1 MSDETLRGRT
11 CALAALALLAATVA
25 VAQVRPA
32 SVGRVTPPGAQQGS
46 TIMLSLEGTNLT
58 DARAVLFDDP
68 ALAGRI
74 VTNEDLGPDVPERDP
89 ESTGAPIQDRARK
102 CRLKL
107 EVTLGAKA
115 PLGRHSFRLLT
126 PLGTTNAASFVV
138 GRLPEVTEL
147 EPNGPPGGPQALTL
161 PATVNGVL
169 DKEDLDRYRF
179 EARAGQRLVFEAT
192 ASRIGS
198 TLDPVLRLMDASGHE
213 LARSR
218 GSARPDALLAHTF
231 AADGSFVVE
240 VSDVLHGGGPG
251 YFYRLTA
258 GELPYLARVF
268 PLGVRRGAAATVQV
282 YGDNLGEAP
291 ASVDLAGL
299 APGKSNARVRVT
311 PPRGEPLNSIDV
323 VVGDDPET
331 QEREPNDLAHA
342 QPIAPPLTINGRIEG
357 AAGRDEDVFRFRA
370 TRGQTLVFTVMAAR
384 LGSPLDSVLEV
395 LDARG
400 HSVPR
405 ATLRPVWQTT
415 IDLRDHDSM
424 GNGMRLVSW
433 SGIRPGDFLYVDRE
447 LVRVDELPAHPDA
460 DVAFVSFRGRRL
472 AFEETTP
479 EGHALSTPVYKVEVH
494 RPGSTFP
501 DNGMPVVTLYHRND
515 DGGGSYGKDSRLTFV
530 APATGEYFLR
540 LRDSR
545 GLSGPDFA
553 YRLTVAGPRPDFKLS
568 VGTSAPNVPRG
579 SRVPVNVAVERY
591 DGFDG
596 AVEVEVVGL
605 PPGLQA
611 TAGTVRPGSS
621 SVVLTLSAEGGSG
634 GTGES
639 PQLIERARI
648 HSARADEETAAIAE
662 PVPFKVVGRAR
673 IGGRLVEHDNA
684 DATLSLAS
692 VVSPPDLYMASV
704 APRQLEVEPGG
715 RVKVSV
721 RIRRANG
728 FAGRVP
734 VSVQNVPF
742 GVHIPDVGLN
752 GVLITEKEE
761 SRDFYLVADPEAA
774 PLEQTLFLTG
784 RVETNSSLPTDQA
797 SEPILLKIV
806 PKRTAA
812 SR

>member
-1 MSDETLRGRT
+1 MTSVPGRT
-11 CALAALALLAATVA
+11 STLAALALLAASGA
-25 VAQVRPA
+25 PAQIRPA
-32 SVGRVTPPGAQQGS
+32 SVGRVTPPGAQQG
-46 TIMLSLEGTNLT
+46 TAITLSLDGTNLA

-74 VTNEDLGPDVPERDP
+74 VTNEDLGPDAPERDP

-107 EVTLGAKA
+107 EVTVGAKA

-126 PLGTTNAASFVV
+126 PLGTTNAATLVV
-138 GRLPEVTEL
+138 GRLPEVAEV
-147 EPNGPPGGPQALTL
+147 EPNGPPAGPQALTL
-161 PATVNGVL
+161 PATVNGILV
-169 DKEDLDRYRF
+169 KEDVDRYRF
-179 EARAGQRLVFEAT
+179 DARAGQRLVFEAA

-198 TLDPVLRLMDASGHE
+198 SLDAVLRLMDASGHE
-213 LARSR
+213 LARSN
-218 GSARPDALLAHTF
+218 GSGRPDAVLAHTF

-240 VSDVLHGGGPG
+240 VSDNLHGGGPG

-258 GELPYLARVF
+258 GELPYLTRVF
-268 PLGVRRGAAATVQV
+268 PLGVRRGTSATVQV
-282 YGDNLGEAP
+282 YGDNLDTGA
-291 ASVDLAGL
+291 ASVDAAGL
-299 APGKSNARVRVT
+299 APDKGSVRVRVESS
-311 PPRGEPLNSIDV
+311 RGEPLNSLDV
-323 VVGDDPET
+323 AVGDDPEV

-342 QPIAPPLTINGRIEG
+342 QPIAPPVTVNGRIDG

-370 TRGQTLVFTVMAAR
+370 TRGQALVFTVMAAR

-400 HSVPR
+400 HAVPR

-415 IDLRDHDSM
+415 IDLRDHDSV

-447 LVRVDELPAHPDA
+447 LVRVEELPAHPDA
-460 DVAFVSFRGRRL
+460 DVKFVSFRGRRL
-472 AFEETTP
+472 AFEETSP

-494 RPGSTFP
+494 RPGAAFP
-501 DNGMPVVTLYHRND
+501 DNGMPLVTLYYRND
-515 DGGGSYGKDSRLTFV
+515 DGGSSYGKDSRLTFI
-530 APATGEYFLR
+530 APATGDYLLR

-596 AVEVEVVGL
+596 AVEVEVAGL
-605 PPGLQA
+605 PAGIQA
-611 TAGTVRPGSS
+611 TEGTILPGSS
-621 SVVLTLSAEGGSG
+621 SVVLTLSAAEDAH
-634 GTGES
+634 
-639 PQLIERARI
+639 L
-648 HSARADEETAAIAE
+648 AD
-662 PVPFKVVGRAR
+662 PVPFQVVGRAR
-673 IGGRLVEHDNA
+673 IGGRVVEHEGKP
-684 DATLSLAS
+684 DAPLSLAS

-704 APRQLEVEPGG
+704 EPRQLEVEPGG
-715 RVKVSV
+715 RVKVTV

-761 SRDFYLVADPEAA
+761 SRAFYLVADPEAA
-774 PLEQTLFLTG
+774 PLEQKLFLTG

>member
-1 MSDETLRGRT
+1 MTTRLGRT
-11 CALAALALLAATVA
+11 SALAAVALLAAAGAT
-25 VAQVRPA
+25 AQIRPP
-32 SVGRVTPPGAQQGS
+32 SVGRVTPPGAQQGT
-46 TIMLSLEGTNLT
+46 TITLTLEGTNLA
-58 DARAVLFDDP
+58 DARAVLFDDA

-74 VTNEDLGPDVPERDP
+74 VTNEDRGPDVPERDP

-102 CRLKL
+102 CRLNV
-107 EVTLGAKA
+107 EVTVGAKA
-115 PLGRHSFRLLT
+115 PSGRHSFRLLT
-126 PLGTTNAASFVV
+126 PLGTTNAATLVV
-138 GRLPEVTEL
+138 GRLPEVAEA
-147 EPNGPPGGPQALTL
+147 EPNGPPAGPQALTL

-169 DKEDLDRYRF
+169 DKEDVDQYRF
-179 EARAGQRLVFEAT
+179 EARAGQRLVFEVM

-198 TLDPVLRLMDASGHE
+198 SLDPVLRLMDASGHE
-213 LARSR
+213 LTRSN
-218 GSARPDALLAHTF
+218 GSARPEVLLAHTF
-231 AADGSFVVE
+231 TTDGAFVVQ
-240 VSDVLHGGGPG
+240 VSDALHGGGPG

-258 GELPYLARVF
+258 GELPYLTRVF
-268 PLGVRRGAAATVQV
+268 PLGVRRGASAAVQV
-282 YGDNLGEAP
+282 HGDNLGEGP
-291 ASVDLAGL
+291 ANVDAAGL
-299 APGKSNARVRVT
+299 APGKSSARVRVES
-311 PPRGEPLNSIDV
+311 PRGEPLNSIDV
-323 VVGDDPET
+323 AVGDDPEA

-342 QPIAPPLTINGRIEG
+342 QPIAPPLTVNGRIDG

-400 HSVPR
+400 RRVPR

-447 LVRVDELPAHPDA
+447 LVRVEELPAHPDA
-460 DVAFVSFRGRRL
+460 DVRFVSFRGRRL

-479 EGHALSTPVYKVEVH
+479 EGHALSTPLYKVEVH
-494 RPGSTFP
+494 RPGATFP
-501 DNGMPVVTLYHRND
+501 DNGMPPVTLFYRND
-515 DGGGSYGKDSRLTFV
+515 DGGSSYGKDSRLTFV
-530 APATGEYFLR
+530 APATGEYLLR

-553 YRLTVAGPRPDFKLS
+553 YRLTAAPPRPDFKLS
-568 VGTSAPNVPRG
+568 VGASAPNVPRG

-596 AVEVEVVGL
+596 AVEVEIASL
-605 PPGLQA
+605 PAGLQA
-611 TAGTVRPGSS
+611 TSGTILPGATSA
-621 SVVLTLSAEGGSG
+621 VLTLSAADD
-634 GTGES
+634 
-639 PQLIERARI
+639 ARL
-648 HSARADEETAAIAE
+648 DE

-673 IGGRLVEHDNA
+673 IGGRTVEHEGKP
-684 DATLSLAS
+684 DAPLSLAS

-704 APRQLEVEPGG
+704 EPRQLEVEPGG
-715 RVKVSV
+715 RVKVTV

-752 GVLITEKEE
+752 GVLITEKEQ

-774 PLEQTLFLTG
+774 PLEQKLFLTG

-812 SR
+812 NR

>member
-1 MSDETLRGRT
+1 MTSLLGRT
-11 CALAALALLAATVA
+11 CALAALALLAASGAT
-25 VAQVRPA
+25 AQVRPA

-46 TIMLSLEGTNLT
+46 TITLSLEGTNLA

-68 ALAGRI
+68 ALTGRI

-102 CRLKL
+102 CRLKV
-107 EVTLGAKA
+107 EVTVGATA
-115 PLGRHSFRLLT
+115 PLGRHRFRLLT
-126 PLGTTNAASFVV
+126 PLGTTNAATLVV
-138 GRLPEVTEL
+138 GGLPEVAEV
-147 EPNGPPGGPQALTL
+147 EPNGPSGAPQALTL

-169 DKEDLDRYRF
+169 DKEDVDRYRF

-192 ASRIGS
+192 ASGIGS

-218 GSARPDALLAHTF
+218 GSARPDAMLAHTF

-240 VSDVLHGGGPG
+240 VSDALHGGGPG

-258 GELPYLARVF
+258 GELPYLTRVF
-268 PLGVRRGAAATVQV
+268 PLGVRRGTSASVQV
-282 YGDNLGEAP
+282 YGDNLGERSAN
-291 ASVDLAGL
+291 VDAAGL
-299 APGKSNARVRVT
+299 APVKSSARLRVT
-311 PPRGEPLNSIDV
+311 SPRGEPLNSIDV
-323 VVGDDPET
+323 AIGDDPEA

-342 QPIAPPLTINGRIEG
+342 QPIAPPLTVNGRIEG

-400 HSVPR
+400 HAVPR

-433 SGIRPGDFLYVDRE
+433 SGLRPGDFLYVDRE

-479 EGHALSTPVYKVEVH
+479 EGHALSTPVYKVEFH
-494 RPGSTFP
+494 RPGATFP
-501 DNGMPVVTLYHRND
+501 DNGMPLVTLYYRND

-530 APATGEYFLR
+530 APATGEYLLR

-579 SRVPVNVAVERY
+579 SRVPVSVAVERY

-596 AVEVEVVGL
+596 PVDIEVAGL
-605 PPGLQA
+605 PAGLRA

-621 SVVLTLSAEGGSG
+621 SVVLTLSAAENMR
-634 GTGES
+634 
-639 PQLIERARI
+639 L
-648 HSARADEETAAIAE
+648 DE

-673 IGGRLVEHDNA
+673 IGGRMVEHDNA
-684 DATLSLAS
+684 EAPLSLAS

-704 APRQLEVEPGG
+704 EPRQLEVEPGG

-797 SEPILLKIV
+797 SESILLKIV

>member
-11 CALAALALLAATVA
+11 CALAAWALLAATGA
-25 VAQVRPA
+25 AAQVRPA
-32 SVGRVTPPGAQQGS
+32 SVGRVTPPGVQQGS
-46 TIMLSLEGTNLT
+46 TITLSLEGTNLA

-68 ALAGRI
+68 ALTGRI

-107 EVTLGAKA
+107 EVTVGAKA

-126 PLGTTNAASFVV
+126 PLGTTNAATLIV
-138 GRLPEVTEL
+138 GRLPEVAEA

-213 LARSR
+213 LARSS
-218 GSARPDALLAHTF
+218 GSARPDAMLAHTF

-240 VSDVLHGGGPG
+240 VSDALHGGGPG
-251 YFYRLTA
+251 YVYRLTA

-268 PLGVRRGAAATVQV
+268 PLGVRRGAAGTVQA
-282 YGDNLGEAP
+282 YGDNLGEAS

-311 PPRGEPLNSIDV
+311 SPRGEPLNSIDV
-323 VVGDDPET
+323 AVGDDPET

-342 QPIAPPLTINGRIEG
+342 QPIAPPLTVNGRIEG
-357 AAGRDEDVFRFRA
+357 AAGRDEDVFRFHA
-370 TRGQTLVFTVMAAR
+370 TRGQTLVFTVVAAR

-424 GNGMRLVSW
+424 GSGMRLVSW

-460 DVAFVSFRGRRL
+460 DVAFVSFRGRRR

-494 RPGSTFP
+494 RPGATFP
-501 DNGMPVVTLYHRND
+501 DNGMSLVTLYYRND
-515 DGGGSYGKDSRLTFV
+515 DGGGSYGKDSHLTFL

-605 PPGLQA
+605 PAGLQA

-621 SVVLTLSAEGGSG
+621 SVVLTLSAE
-634 GTGES
+634 EA
-639 PQLIERARI
+639 ARL
-648 HSARADEETAAIAE
+648 AD

-684 DATLSLAS
+684 DAMLSLAS
-692 VVSPPDLYMASV
+692 VVSPPDLYMAAV
-704 APRQLEVEPGG
+704 EPRQLEVEPGG

-761 SRDFYLVADPEAA
+761 SRDFYLIADPEAA

-797 SEPILLKIV
+797 SESILLKIV

>member
-1 MSDETLRGRT
+1 MRDETLRGRT
-11 CALAALALLAATVA
+11 GALAAVALLAACGA
-25 VAQVRPA
+25 AAQIRPP
-32 SVGRVTPPGAQQGS
+32 SVGRVTPPGAQQGT
-46 TIMLSLEGTNLT
+46 TITLSLEGTNLAE
-58 DARAVLFDDP
+58 ARAVLFDDA
-68 ALAGRI
+68 ALSGWI
-74 VTNEDLGPDVPERDP
+74 VTSEDLGPDVPERDP

-102 CRLKL
+102 FRLK
-107 EVTLGAKA
+107 VDVSVGAKV

-126 PLGTTNAASFVV
+126 PLGTTNTATLLV
-138 GRLPEVTEL
+138 GRVPEVAEV

-169 DKEDLDRYRF
+169 EKDDVDRYRF

-198 TLDPVLRLMDASGHE
+198 TLDPVLRVMDASGHE

-218 GSARPDALLAHTF
+218 GSARPDAMLAHTF

-258 GELPYLARVF
+258 GELPYIARVF
-268 PLGVRRGAAATVQV
+268 PLGVRRGAAVTVQA
-282 YGDNLGEAP
+282 YGDNVAEGP
-291 ASVDLAGL
+291 ASVDAAGL
-299 APGKSNARVRVT
+299 APGKSSARVRVES
-311 PPRGEPLNSIDV
+311 PRGEPLNSIDV
-323 VVGDDPET
+323 ALGDDPEAE
-331 QEREPNDLAHA
+331 EREPNDLAHA
-342 QPIAPPLTINGRIEG
+342 EPIVPPLTVNGRIDG
-357 AAGRDEDVFRFRA
+357 ATGRDEDVFRFHA
-370 TRGQTLVFTVMAAR
+370 TRGQALVFTVMAAR
-384 LGSPLDSVLEV
+384 FGSPLDSVLEV
-395 LDARG
+395 LDASGRA
-400 HSVPR
+400 VPR

-415 IDLRDHDSM
+415 VDLRDHDSM

-433 SGIRPGDFLYVDRE
+433 SGLRPGDFLYVDRE

-460 DVAFVSFRGRRL
+460 DVEFVSLRGRRL
-472 AFEETTP
+472 AFEETSP

-501 DNGMPVVTLYHRND
+501 DNGMPLITLCYRND
-515 DGGGSYGKDSRLTFV
+515 DGGGSYGKDSRLSFV
-530 APATGEYFLR
+530 APATGEYLLR

-553 YRLTVAGPRPDFKLS
+553 YRLTAAEPRPDFRLS
-568 VGTSAPNVPRG
+568 LATSAPNVPRG
-579 SRVPVNVAVERY
+579 GRVPVNVAVERY

-596 AVEVEVVGL
+596 AVEVEIVGL
-605 PPGLQA
+605 PAALQA
-611 TAGTVRPGSS
+611 SAGTIPPGASS
-621 SVVLTLSAEGGSG
+621 AVLTLSA
-634 GTGES
+634 
-639 PQLIERARI
+639 A
-648 HSARADEETAAIAE
+648 ADVSLDAS
-662 PVPFKVVGRAR
+662 VPFKTVGRAR
-673 IGGRLVEHDNA
+673 IGGRVVEHEGKP
-684 DATLSLAS
+684 DAPLSVVS

-704 APRQLEVEPGG
+704 EPRQLEVEPGG
-715 RVKVSV
+715 RVKVTV

-774 PLEQTLFLTG
+774 PLEQTLFLSG

>member
-1 MSDETLRGRT
+1 MTSIPGRT
-11 CALAALALLAATVA
+11 SALAALALLAATGA
-25 VAQVRPA
+25 AAQIRPP
-32 SVGRVTPPGAQQGS
+32 SVGRVTPPGAQQGT
-46 TIMLSLEGTNLT
+46 TIALSLEGTNLA

-107 EVTLGAKA
+107 EVTVGAKA
-115 PLGRHSFRLLT
+115 PPGRHSFRLLT
-126 PLGTTNAASFVV
+126 PLGTTNTATLFV
-138 GRLPEVTEL
+138 GRLPEVTEA
-147 EPNGPPGGPQALTL
+147 EPNGPPGGPQALAL

-169 DKEDLDRYRF
+169 DKEDVDRYRF
-179 EARAGQRLVFEAT
+179 DARAGQRLVFEAM

-198 TLDPVLRLMDASGHE
+198 TLDPVLRLMDANGHE
-213 LARSR
+213 LARSN
-218 GSARPDALLAHTF
+218 GSARPDAMLAHAF
-231 AADGSFVVE
+231 AADGAFVVE

-258 GELPYLARVF
+258 GELPYLTRVF
-268 PLGVRRGAAATVQV
+268 PLGVRRGTSGTVQI
-282 YGDNLGEAP
+282 YGDNLGEGSAN
-291 ASVDLAGL
+291 VDAL
-299 APGKSNARVRVT
+299 APGKSSVPVRVES
-311 PPRGEPLNSIDV
+311 PRGEPLNSIDV
-323 VVGDDPET
+323 AVGDDPEA

-342 QPIAPPLTINGRIEG
+342 QPLALPLTVNGRIDG
-357 AAGRDEDVFRFRA
+357 SAGRDEDVFRFRA

-395 LDARG
+395 LDVRG
-400 HSVPR
+400 HTVPR
-405 ATLRPVWQTT
+405 ATLRPMWQTT
-415 IDLRDHDSM
+415 VDLRDHDSM

-460 DVAFVSFRGRRL
+460 DVEFVSFRGRRL
-472 AFEETTP
+472 AFEETSP

-494 RPGSTFP
+494 RPGATFP
-501 DNGMPVVTLYHRND
+501 ENGMPLITLDYRND
-515 DGGGSYGKDSRLTFV
+515 DGGGSYGKDSHLTFV
-530 APATGEYFLR
+530 APATGEYLLR

-553 YRLTVAGPRPDFKLS
+553 YRLTAAAPRPDFKLS

-579 SRVPVNVAVERY
+579 GRVPVNVAVERY

-596 AVEVEVVGL
+596 AVEVEVAGL
-605 PPGLQA
+605 PAGLRA

-621 SVVLTLSAEGGSG
+621 SVVLTLSAEEDV
-634 GTGES
+634 T
-639 PQLIERARI
+639 L
-648 HSARADEETAAIAE
+648 AD

-673 IGGRLVEHDNA
+673 IGGRMIEHEGNTDGP
-684 DATLSLAS
+684 LSLAS

-704 APRQLEVEPGG
+704 EPRQLEVEPGG
-715 RVKVSV
+715 RVKVTV

-752 GVLITEKEE
+752 GVLITEKED

-774 PLEQTLFLTG
+774 PLEQKLFLTG

-797 SEPILLKIV
+797 SEPLLLKIV